1 MTHARNLIFTTL
13 FLCMAVCTAHAELF
27 GDYVS
32 YKACIDCHPDI
43 VSSWKKTPHAHAFAT
58 LKEQGEEKQTTPGCV
73 RCHVVD
79 MDGDGGFIDMEL
91 TPELA
96 DVQCESCH
104 DAGLAHVESQA
115 AEDIVGKPNEAV
127 CRTCH
132 TKGQDKNFDF
142 KTKSQLVH
150 KLEQ

>member
-1 MTHARNLIFTTL
+1 MVFARTLIFT
-13 FLCMAVCTAHAELF
+13 MAAITVFSSSVRAELF

-43 VSSWKKTPHAHAFAT
+43 VSGWKKTPHAHAFAT
-58 LKEQGEEKQTTPGCV
+58 LKEQGDEKQTIPGCV
-73 RCHVVD
+73 QCHVVD

-104 DAGLAHVESQA
+104 GAGRAHVESQA
-115 AEDIVGKPNEAV
+115 AEDIIGTPNEAS
-127 CRTCH
+127 CRRCH
-132 TKGQDKNFDF
+132 TEGQDKNFNF
-142 KTKSQLVH
+142 NVKSRFVH
-150 KLEQ
+150 GTGQ